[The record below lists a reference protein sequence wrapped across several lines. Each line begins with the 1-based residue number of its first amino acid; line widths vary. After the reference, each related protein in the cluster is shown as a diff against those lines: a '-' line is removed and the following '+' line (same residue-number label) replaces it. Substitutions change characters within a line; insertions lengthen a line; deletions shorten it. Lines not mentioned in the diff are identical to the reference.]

1 MRAGLST
8 IQQTLTPEASAVLNR
23 AIAEA
28 ARRRHG
34 QTTPLHVAAALL
46 SSPSGHLR
54 QACIRSHPNPS
65 SSHPLQC
72 RALELCFSVALD
84 RLPSAST
91 VATPSPDDSPTP
103 PPPPISN
110 ALMAALKRA
119 QAHQRRGC
127 PESQQ
132 QPLLAVKVELEHL
145 LLSILDDPSVSRVMR
160 EASFSSPAVKASI
173 ENSLSSSP
181 SPSPSPSPARNLY
194 LSPRL
199 VGAAAPP
206 AVIAPS
212 VPNGGGGG
220 DVAKVFDI
228 LTRTKKRNPIL
239 VGDADP
245 GAVMREVIGKIG
257 TGDGPVGFRSVA
269 VISTEKELVFSSSD
283 RTEIPSKIRE
293 LNPMIDSRLAAGGAS
308 TGIILDLGDL
318 KWLVEGAS
326 QQQSMTDVGRSAVAE
341 ISGLLVRFGGR
352 LSLVGTATCA
362 TYLRCQVYFPMME
375 SDWDLQAVP
384 IAPRSAPFSGLAPRV
399 GSNVILSS
407 KIESFG
413 TPRGFPALGVSGMT
427 LRKPSESLDAFCKN
441 SLCNLCKESYE
452 REVAK
457 LGEDESE
464 KSAEGTQ
471 NARKSLPRWL
481 QIATTPSPNLQNKEQ
496 ELMKKWRDNCF
507 RLHRNSLP
515 VASKPPITGFP
526 STKPIPINPTQLKL
540 TLQTTTVH
548 TMPERPPSPAA
559 TAIKTDL
566 ALGPVQKPAA
576 TKFTGDATSI
586 KRLVNGLLDKVSWQA
601 EAASAVAAAVI
612 QSNSG
617 IGKRRN
623 GSQKADTWLLFAGPD
638 RVGKHKMAVALSEL
652 VFGATP
658 LIIRLG
664 LPEAAAG
671 DEPEEYNVSF
681 RGRTSI
687 DRVAEALRVN
697 PFSTIFFEDFDQTDS
712 ALRGTIRRAMER
724 GRLVDSRGR
733 EVGLGNAIFILT
745 AGWLPEELGNS
756 NEELRRSEEKI
767 TKLATSGRQ
776 LQFQLEEKT
785 NKRRSQWLFND
796 ERLIK
801 PRKDSLSLDLNLAAS
816 AGAGNE
822 EACEGSLNSS
832 DLTVEHGLEHGHGRL
847 VMQSLATPILT
858 SSWTSDLIELIDSTI
873 VFKPMDFTPLRT
885 KVSDSVSAKFTQI
898 MGEGWSI
905 AIDDDALDQ
914 MTGGVWLGG
923 DASNLFDEWTD
934 RVLAPAVEQLKGHPK
949 VDEGVIVRLSSV
961 KSGVQLHKSY
971 LPASV
976 KLAVGDR

>member
-8 IQQTLTPEASAVLNR
+8 IQQTLTPEASAVLNQ

-28 ARRRHG
+28 ARRRNG
-34 QTTPLHVAAALL
+34 QTTPLHVASALL
-46 SSPSGHLR
+46 SSPSSHLR

-91 VATPSPDDSPTP
+91 TATPSPDDSPSSA
-103 PPPPISN
+103 PPPISN

-160 EASFSSPAVKASI
+160 EASFSSPAVKACI
-173 ENSLSSSP
+173 ENSLSS

-199 VGAAAPP
+199 VGTAALP
-206 AVIAPS
+206 AVTDPS
-212 VPNGGGGG
+212 SIGG
-220 DVAKVFDI
+220 DIAKVFDI

-245 GAVMREVIGKIG
+245 GAVMKEVIGKIAA
-257 TGDGPVGFRSVA
+257 GDAPVKFRSIS
-269 VISTEKELVFSSSD
+269 VISTEKEFDFSSSD
-283 RTEIPSKIRE
+283 RKEIPSKIRE
-293 LNPMIDSRLAAGGAS
+293 LNSMIDSRTAAGGGP
-308 TGIILDLGDL
+308 GIILDLGDL

-326 QQQSMTDVGRSAVAE
+326 QQQSLTDVGRSAVAE
-341 ISGLLVRFGGR
+341 ISSLLVRFGGR

-362 TYLRCQVYFPMME
+362 TYLRCQVYFPTME

-384 IAPRSAPFSGLAPRV
+384 IAPRTAPLPSLAPRV

-413 TPRGFPALGVSGMT
+413 TPRGFPPMGICGIGP
-427 LRKPSESLDAFCKN
+427 RKPSESLDAFCKN
-441 SLCNLCKESYE
+441 SLCNLCKESYQ

-457 LGEDESE
+457 FGEDESE
-464 KSAEGTQ
+464 KSTEGTP

-481 QIATTPSPNLQNKEQ
+481 QIATTPPPNLQEQ
-496 ELMKKWRDNCF
+496 ELMKKWRENCF
-507 RLHRNSLP
+507 QLHRNFFP
-515 VASKPPITGFP
+515 VTTKPLITGFP
-526 STKPIPINPTQLKL
+526 LSKPIPFNSTQLKP
-540 TLQTTTVH
+540 TLQTADVLTT
-548 TMPERPPSPAA
+548 PQRPPSPPGALV
-559 TAIKTDL
+559 KTDL
-566 ALGPVQKPAA
+566 ALGPVQKPSA

-586 KRLVNGLLDKVSWQA
+586 KRLVNGLLDKVSWQP

-623 GSQKADTWLLFAGPD
+623 GSQKTDTWLLFAGPD
-638 RVGKHKMAVALSEL
+638 RVGKQKMAVALSDL
-652 VFGATP
+652 VFGTTP

-664 LPEAAAG
+664 LPETAAG
-671 DEPEEYNVSF
+671 EEPQEHNQSF

-687 DRVAEALRVN
+687 DRVAETLRVN
-697 PFSTIFFEDFDQTDS
+697 PFSTIFFEDYDQTDS
-712 ALRGTIRRAMER
+712 ALRGTITRAMER
-724 GRLVDSRGR
+724 GRLLDSRGR

-776 LQFQLEEKT
+776 LELQFEEKT
-785 NKRRSQWLFND
+785 NKRRGQWLFKD
-796 ERLIK
+796 ERLTK
-801 PRKDSLSLDLNLAAS
+801 PRKDSLSLDLNLAGAS
-816 AGAGNE
+816 GACNE
-822 EACEGSLNSS
+822 EAGEGSWNSS
-832 DLTVEHGLEHGHGRL
+832 DLTVEHGQEHGHGRL
-847 VMQSLATPILT
+847 VTQSLVTPMVA
-858 SSWTSDLIELIDSTI
+858 SAWTSEINELIDATI
-873 VFKPMDFTPLRT
+873 VFKPMDFTPLRK
-885 KVSDSVSAKFTQI
+885 KVSDSVSAKFAQI
-898 MGEGWSI
+898 MGEGRSI

-914 MTGGVWLGG
+914 MVGGLWLGG
-923 DASNLFDEWTD
+923 DACNLFDEWAE
-934 RVLAPAVEQLKGHPK
+934 RVLAPAVEQLRGNPK
-949 VDEGVIVRLSSV
+949 VEEGVIVRLSSV
-961 KSGVQLHKSY
+961 MSGGQSHKSY

-976 KLAVGDR
+976 KLTVGDR